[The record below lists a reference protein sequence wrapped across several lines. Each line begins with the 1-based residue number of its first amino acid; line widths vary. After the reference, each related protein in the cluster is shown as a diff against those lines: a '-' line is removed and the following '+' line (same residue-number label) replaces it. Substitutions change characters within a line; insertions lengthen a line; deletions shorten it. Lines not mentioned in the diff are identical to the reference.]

1 MTGSSIYKKKQIPL
15 LSFSL
20 QRTVLMEQSS
30 VRDNIEE
37 EKIKKAFQFSWKAFL
52 YR

>member
-15 LSFSL
+15 LTFSL

-30 VRDNIEE
+30 VRDNVEE
-37 EKIKKAFQFSWKAFL
+37 EKIKKKPYIFM
-52 YR
+52 